1 MIDIK
6 KLNIK
11 EKVELLKQLYKDISS
26 KGIKGDTELAHIN
39 EFEKKL
45 LIMHGGSGT
54 INPETGL
61 TQYFGGGGGGQAAQP
76 DTTTQYVRE
85 APGIEERK
93 LGLMDI
99 ASSLAA
105 KPLNLPAI
113 QVQGLG
119 GLEQQ
124 GLAASGITGVGQ
136 PTVGQGIASIQGALG
151 APTLANQYG
160 AGAVQTAAMDPTST
174 QFQNYFNPYQSFIT
188 DEINRQAQMQQNQI
202 ANQAVM
208 GGAFGGGREG
218 VQRAELGGRTLSAIG
233 QAQGTAFQNALNTF
247 QQNQALQAQTGLQ
260 AGQMALS
267 GGQLGLQG
275 GAQLGQLGTVQQSMA
290 QGDINQLMAGGG
302 LQRQLGQQ
310 ALDAARQTTLQQ
322 QYEPFQRAEFLK
334 NIYAAG
340 PTSQSAITSTT
351 SPGTN
356 PLAQAAGAGLG
367 AYATYSALNR
377 QPAALQTAFNTQA
390 TVR

>member
-11 EKVELLKQLYKDISS
+11 EKVELFKKLGKEIAS

-39 EFEKKL
+39 SFEKEL
-45 LIMHGGSGT
+45 LIKHGGSGT
-54 INPETGL
+54 INLETGL
-61 TQYFGGGGGGQAAQP
+61 PQYFGGGGGGSAP
-76 DTTTQYVRE
+76 NTTTQYIRE

-93 LGLMDI
+93 IGLMDT
-99 ASSLAA
+99 AAELART
-105 KPLNLPAI
+105 PVNIPTI
-113 QVQGLG
+113 QTQGLG
-119 GLEQQ
+119 ALEQQ
-124 GLAASGITGVGQ
+124 GITQSGITGVGAN
-136 PTVGQGIASIQGALG
+136 TLNAGIGSVLGAQGA
-151 APTLANQYG
+151 
-160 AGAVQTAAMDPTST
+160 AALDPTSA

-202 ANQAVM
+202 GQQAVM

-233 QAQGTAFQNALNTF
+233 QAQGTAFQNALNAF
-247 QQNQALQAQTGLQ
+247 QNNQALQAQTGLQ
-260 AGQMALS
+260 AGSQLAQM
-267 GGQLGLQG
+267 GQAQQG
-275 GAQLGQLGTVQQSMA
+275 MA
-290 QGDINQLMAGGG
+290 QQDINQLMAAGG

-310 ALDAARQTTLQQ
+310 ALDAQRQTELQRA
-322 QYEPFQRAEFLK
+322 YEPYQRMEFVK
-334 NIYAAG
+334 NMYAAG
-340 PTSQSAITSTT
+340 PTTQSAITQTT

-377 QPAALQTAFNTQA
+377 APAVQNAA
-390 TVR
+390 TNAGR